1 MEKKNKKIEKNSAE
15 IEKKSKTIQENSA
28 KNQKNAGKMQEN
40 QQKIEKNFIKLVKNE
55 KLSQKNQQNSE
66 KIQKKSAENQKSV
79 EKSKNFPQKSE
90 KNIKKPAQNTNVE
103 IYNYLNLV
111 DRRLGKLYKHSGF
124 SPLPANFFVDEKVIE
139 RALILG
145 EMKREN
151 FEDFEVPEKK
161 TFKKMLKIS
170 LKNCKKLQKID
181 VFADE
186 SNLSNHKVTGAAED
200 FETYLVMRKE
210 VTHQILKDMRN
221 HDFDET
227 AAYAELFN
235 LNPVFGEILDT
246 IFQTDFDAAAAL
258 ENLPQKYNLIYNK
271 NLKSIAQRKKQ
282 LAQEKQNSKNKKT
295 QQQLQALKDLE
306 NLQKLNNVQRQQKL
320 QEKENL
326 QKTAKISAKNAKKV
340 EKTEILRKNLQNKQ
354 DAKAVRE
361 QNSKNKIQSRSK

>member
-1 MEKKNKKIEKNSAE
+1 MIDRIKFLRYNIGMEKKNKKIEKNSAE
-15 IEKKSKTIQENSA
+15 IEKKSKT
-28 KNQKNAGKMQEN
+28 
-40 QQKIEKNFIKLVKNE
+40 
-55 KLSQKNQQNSE
+55 
-66 KIQKKSAENQKSV
+66 IQKKSAENQKSV

-90 KNIKKPAQNTNVE
+90 KNIKKPALNTNLE

-111 DRRLGKLYKHSGF
+111 DRRLAKLYKHSGF
-124 SPLPANFFVDEKVIE
+124 SPLPANFCVDEKVIE

-186 SNLSNHKVTGAAED
+186 SNLSNHKVTGAAEN
-200 FETYLVMRKE
+200 FETYLVIRKE

-235 LNPVFGEILDT
+235 LNPIFGEILDK
-246 IFQTDFDAAAAL
+246 IFQCDFDETAL
-258 ENLPQKYNLIYNK
+258 ENLPQKYNLLYDK

-282 LAQEKQNSKNKKT
+282 LAQERQNSKNKKT

-306 NLQKLNNVQRQQKL
+306 NLQKLNDIHKQQKL
-320 QEKENL
+320 KEKESL

-340 EKTEILRKNLQNKQ
+340 EKTAILQKNLQNKQ

-361 QNSKNKIQSRSK
+361 QNSKNKIQSCSK